1 MNKDIGFRRNIY
13 RSWLDATAAFCAETD
28 DPAEIRARLDT
39 VVGQDIASDASRRM
53 AIDILINIW
62 VKTAEIAPALRDDAV
77 ARYQR
82 TRVTDDRLWL
92 HYGLTLLAYSFFRDV
107 AATIGQLAR
116 YEDVVTP
123 AMIKQRVIAERGQ
136 LGSLEKAVER
146 VIFSLR
152 DWNVLTESDQRYA
165 YKPQHHTLATSDTDL
180 ETWLLACA
188 LYTHEAEA
196 LPFVDLLRLPELFPF
211 RFSLHI
217 DDLRRH
223 PWFQVQRQ
231 GSGWDTVEVRVGRL
245 VVRRTLGGYP
255 D

>member
-1 MNKDIGFRRNIY
+1 MDKDIGFRRNIY

-28 DPAEIRARLDT
+28 DPAEIRARLDA
-39 VVGQDIASDASRRM
+39 VVGQDIASGASRRM

-62 VKTAEIAPALRDDAV
+62 VKTAETAPALRDDAV
-77 ARYQR
+77 ARYQK

-107 AATIGQLAR
+107 TATIGQLAR
-116 YEDVVTP
+116 YEDVITP
-123 AMIKQRVIAERGQ
+123 AMVKQRVVAERGQ

-146 VIFSLR
+146 VVFSLR
-152 DWNVLTESDQRYA
+152 NWDVLTKSDQRYA
-165 YKPQHHTLATSDTDL
+165 YKPRHHTLTTSDTEL

-211 RFSLHI
+211 RFSLNI

-231 GSGWDTVEVRVGRL
+231 GSGWDTVVVRVGRL
-245 VVRRTLGGYP
+245 VVRRTLGEYP